1 MSIIEGEMK
10 YVWPFKNN
18 KLEMASNIMKI
29 TFIIGK
35 HTPHKIDFNYN
46 KYIK

>member
-1 MSIIEGEMK
+1 
-10 YVWPFKNN
+10 
-18 KLEMASNIMKI
+18 MASNIMKI
-29 TFIIGK
+29 TFINGE